1 LAVDSNVKPN
11 LVELTCKSGHGTI
24 AAIAD
29 QMAEKT
35 RERQIGKM
43 MSLFFLEMQSKRA
56 EEVEEGDSR

>member
-29 QMAEKT
+29 QNGGKNTGKT
-35 RERQIGKM
+35 NCENDE
-43 MSLFFLEMQSKRA
+43 LVFLGNAIK
-56 EEVEEGDSR
+56 EG